1 MTQFNL
7 LPEIKLEYLKAEKER
22 RLVVGITALVTVISI
37 IIAIT
42 LYSLTLIQKNQIN
55 NYAADINEQGRI
67 ITGQKNLNDLLTVQN
82 QIGTITS
89 LHNQDPAVSN
99 LAGYLDQLIPVNAS
113 ITNLT
118 ISFNSGS
125 NASLG
130 GATSNSV
137 TLSGSANSL
146 ATVNQLV
153 DILKYATFRVK
164 GTPGSQQ
171 AFSSVVLTS
180 FGITTTTTTSNVSG
194 PAASY
199 TINFNFDP
207 TLFNITDQVSLN
219 VPSIVATRSQL
230 EQPKDLFVLSHSVN
244 AKGN

>member
-99 LAGYLDQLIPVNAS
+99 LAGYLNQLIPVNAS
-113 ITNLT
+113 ISNLT

-180 FGITTTTTTSNVSG
+180 FGLNANGSG
-194 PAASY
+194 PTASY

>member
-7 LPEIKLEYLKAEKER
+7 LPEIKLEYIKAEKER
-22 RLVVGITALVTVISI
+22 RLVIGITALVTVISI
-37 IIAIT
+37 IIAVT
-42 LYSLTLIQKNQIN
+42 LYGLTFIQKNQIN
-55 NYAADINEQGRI
+55 NYAADINEQGQL
-67 ITGQKNLNDLLTVQN
+67 ITGQKNLNDLITIQN

-89 LHNQDPAVSN
+89 LHNQDPAVSD
-99 LAGYLDQLIPVNAS
+99 LAGYLNQLIPVNAS
-113 ITNLT
+113 ISSLT

-130 GATSNSV
+130 GAPSNAV
-137 TLSGSANSL
+137 TLSGSADSL

-153 DILKYATFRVK
+153 DILKYATFSVK

-171 AFSSVVLTS
+171 AFSAVVLTS
-180 FGITTTTTTSNVSG
+180 FGVTSTGSG
-194 PAASY
+194 PTASY

-219 VPSIVATRSQL
+219 VPSIVATRSEL
-230 EQPKDLFVLSHSVN
+230 EQPKVLFVLNHSVN